1 MTLALLLTAATGAW
15 ADDYTI
21 TLPTVSNGSVV
32 AKMSDVSVTSAAA
45 DATVSLVAT
54 PDAGYKLKT
63 ISATTYNISETFS
76 SGANTRTGTYFR
88 VSGSNYAYGWRIGSG
103 DNYTLTISS
112 LSNQNLSQVVLT
124 VGTAPN
130 VSQRDISHL
139 QADHGTLS
147 ATGTTQGNTIT
158 ITGINS
164 PTVTVSA
171 PSSNNGASMWSITQA
186 KVDGIGAITLTDTSD
201 DNVKTFT
208 MPSGN
213 VTVSAEFEE
222 PTVEVTINDTKSEAS
237 FQMPQYDVTA
247 TYTIKRDISVDVTAQ
262 VGDDPAKQP
271 RYRVK
276 KDGNNKFIP
285 ADMEMAAVPALFT
298 VNDGIEQKA
307 LTQTQDYIVQIYAI
321 DAKGQPTGDPMTF
334 ATFTFE
340 PGIYAVKA
348 VAADGSDYAGETDL
362 SNTFQ
367 LFQGYQ
373 VEVAAKEFITYYKDE
388 PLYADT
394 ETSADA
400 ELYTIS
406 SVSADQATLSA
417 AIETAPSR
425 TPLLIFNNSDETK
438 TFLLIPANE
447 EPNLQLTV
455 APEFVGTLEAT
466 TIAASTDDQTKYA
479 LNGKAFVFVKNDLPV
494 GANKAWLSVNTG
506 VPSARITI
514 VFEDATKIA
523 NTNITNIT
531 NGEWYTIDGRK
542 VNAPSKKGIYIMNG
556 KKVVVK

>member
-1 MTLALLLTAATGAW
+1 MTLALLITAATGAW
-15 ADDYTI
+15 AEDSESITT
-21 TLPTVSNGSVV
+21 TLPEAKTGSVEFTGTHF
-32 AKMSDVSVTSAAA
+32 KITGQRA
-45 DATVSLVAT
+45 DGDGMNLGSSTNRT
-54 PDAGYKLKT
+54 IT
-63 ISATTYNISETFS
+63 ISALNGEIITKVEMTISFKFYSWEWEVLSTK
-76 SGANTRTGTYFR
+76 GN
-88 VSGSNYAYGWRIGSG
+88 VSGEYTTGKKL
-103 DNYTLTISS
+103 TLTD
-112 LSNQNLSQVVLT
+112 VD
-124 VGTAPN
+124 
-130 VSQRDISHL
+130 VSEV
-139 QADHGTLS
+139 TLS
-147 ATGTTQGNTIT
+147 ASNTTTGYLQFNKFKI
-158 ITGINS
+158 
-164 PTVTVSA
+164 
-171 PSSNNGASMWSITQA
+171 
-186 KVDGIGAITLTDTSD
+186 
-201 DNVKTFT
+201 FYT
-208 MPSGN
+208 MPAGTMTLN
-213 VTVSAEFEE
+213 ADNT
-222 PTVEVTINDTKSEAS
+222 EATME
-237 FQMPQYDVTA
+237 MPAFDVTA
-247 TYTIKRDISVDVTAQ
+247 EYELVRDMSVQMTAQ
-262 VGDDPAKQP
+262 VGDGTQEQP

-276 KDGNNKFIP
+276 KDGNKFIP

-298 VNDGIEQKA
+298 VNDAIEQKA

-321 DAKGQPTGDPMTF
+321 DAEGQPTGEAMTF

-466 TIAASTDDQTKYA
+466 TIAASTDDQTNYA
-479 LNGKAFVFVKNDLPV
+479 FNGKQFVWVKDAITV

-506 VPSARITI
+506 VPSARITL
-514 VFEDATKIA
+514 VFDETTKIA

-542 VNAPSKKGIYIMNG
+542 VAAPSKKGIYIMNG

>member
-1 MTLALLLTAATGAW
+1 MTLLLLLTAATGAW
-15 ADDYTI
+15 AADTYTI
-21 TLPTVSNGSVV
+21 TFSGFGNEACNKTV
-32 AKMSDVSVTSAAA
+32 T
-45 DATVSLVAT
+45 DATLE
-54 PDAGYKLKT
+54 Y
-63 ISATTYNISETFS
+63 SETFKVADVYADYIS
-76 SGANTRTGTYFR
+76 LVDVG
-88 VSGSNYAYGWRIGSG
+88 GSNEYVS
-103 DNYTLTISS
+103 ISE
-112 LSNQNLSQVVLT
+112 
-124 VGTAPN
+124 
-130 VSQRDISHL
+130 
-139 QADHGTLS
+139 
-147 ATGTTQGNTIT
+147 QGNGTDIT
-158 ITGINS
+158 ITVKSAFEG
-164 PTVTVSA
+164 TEKVTVYYVNEDGDESQSDISVTCVKSA
-171 PSSNNGASMWSITQA
+171 PAGPA
-186 KVDGIGAITLTDTSD
+186 
-201 DNVKTFT
+201 
-208 MPSGN
+208 
-213 VTVSAEFEE
+213 
-222 PTVEVTINDTKSEAS
+222 VTINEAKTEAS
-237 FQMPQYDVTA
+237 FKMPQYDVTA

-285 ADMEMAAVPALFT
+285 AEMEMAAVPALFT

-321 DAKGQPTGDPMTF
+321 DAEGQPTGDPMTF

-406 SVSADQATLSA
+406 SVNGDQATLSA
-417 AIETAPSR
+417 AIETAPAL
-425 TPLLIFNNSDETK
+425 TPLLIFNNSDEAK

-466 TIAASTDDQTKYA
+466 TIAASTDDQTNYA

-494 GANKAWLSVNTG
+494 GANKAWLSISNSNARAINLVFDSEATG
-506 VPSARITI
+506 VGSI
-514 VFEDATKIA
+514 E
-523 NTNITNIT
+523 
-531 NGEWYTIDGRK
+531 NGKLTIDNWYDLNGRK
-542 VNAPSKKGIYIMNG
+542 LNGMPTKKGVYVKNG
-556 KKVVVK
+556 RKVVVK

>member
-15 ADDYTI
+15 AQESESITT
-21 TLPTVSNGSVV
+21 TLPEAKTGSVEFTGTHF
-32 AKMSDVSVTSAAA
+32 KITGQRA
-45 DATVSLVAT
+45 DTDGMNLGSST
-54 PDAGYKLKT
+54 NRTIT
-63 ISATTYNISETFS
+63 ISALNGEIITKVEMTISFKFYSWQWEVLSTK
-76 SGANTRTGTYFR
+76 GN
-88 VSGSNYAYGWRIGSG
+88 VSGEYTTGKKL
-103 DNYTLTISS
+103 TLTD
-112 LSNQNLSQVVLT
+112 VD
-124 VGTAPN
+124 
-130 VSQRDISHL
+130 VSEV
-139 QADHGTLS
+139 TLS
-147 ATGTTQGNTIT
+147 ASNTTTGYLQFNKFKI
-158 ITGINS
+158 
-164 PTVTVSA
+164 
-171 PSSNNGASMWSITQA
+171 
-186 KVDGIGAITLTDTSD
+186 
-201 DNVKTFT
+201 FYT
-208 MPSGN
+208 MPAGTMTLN
-213 VTVSAEFEE
+213 ADNT
-222 PTVEVTINDTKSEAS
+222 EATME
-237 FQMPQYDVTA
+237 MPASDVTA
-247 TYTIKRDISVDVTAQ
+247 EYELVRDMSVQMTAQ
-262 VGDDPAKQP
+262 VGDGTQEQP

-276 KDGNNKFIP
+276 KDGNKFIP

-298 VNDGIEQKA
+298 VNDAIEQKR

-321 DAKGQPTGDPMTF
+321 DAEGQPTGQPMTF

-348 VAADGSDYAGETDL
+348 VAADGSDYDGETAL
-362 SNTFQ
+362 SNTFH

-400 ELYTIS
+400 VIYTIQ
-406 SVSADQATLSA
+406 SVNGDQATLSA

-425 TPLLIFNNSDETK
+425 TPLLIFNNSDEAK

-447 EPNLQLTV
+447 EPDLQLTV

-466 TIAASTDDQTKYA
+466 TIAASTDDQTNYA
-479 LNGKAFVFVKNDLPV
+479 LNGKAFVWVKNAV
-494 GANKAWLSVNTG
+494 EIGANKAWLSVNTG

-556 KKVVVK
+556 RKVVVK